1 MLPEQKRAWFIIGA
15 PSAFYLAIFSINTLE
30 SQPLSVVFWGAFI
43 LCLAMG
49 ARHIPLDWRELTGSS
64 SEE

>member
-1 MLPEQKRAWFIIGA
+1 MNSLSWFIIGA
-15 PSAFYLAIFSINTLE
+15 PASAYLAFFAIETLE
-30 SQPLSVVFWGAFI
+30 SQPLSVVFWGLFV

-49 ARHIPLDWRELTGSS
+49 ARHIPLDWRELTGRS